1 MLVLMVSDK
10 IAVTKVGS
18 TIIVSTEEDWKN
30 YIHNISDSKK
40 QLEITKNTTM
50 NDIEQDLVDIT
61 KNLIEYGIYYTFD
74 LNSLNITKRYILNTK
89 ILTTSKISETKA
101 INANNFRSLES
112 IEIQQRITKYFT
124 SLVDPKMGVFNGHYR
139 GISDSMPLIAFDGK
153 LGSRDYDAYG
163 RANTYKDSYYT
174 GILEAL
180 ERFHGLG
187 SSTVK
192 SVVKTE
198 NELESENKSFIP
210 FKKFYHYD
218 VFNFEQKYFDF
229 PIYSLDKQL
238 SWVKTQSV
246 CEKKSV
252 LIPEQIAYFSS
263 EQIVNARNEPRY
275 ISETS
280 NGTALGS
287 NWYES
292 SIAAILELIERDSFL
307 VHWYTKSKPKLIID
321 NININDQE
329 IQMILGYL
337 EYIDYKTH
345 IFDITLET
353 GIPAYWILLE
363 YKGED
368 DKALSFYTAAGSNFN
383 ELKAIKSA
391 LIEASTSIKVFKE
404 YMRIKYTDEE
414 LSLLQKDF
422 FQVKKLEDHLYLFS
436 DNSMR
441 QYLDFALIKPNEI
454 SFYDSIA
461 NHRNIFSFFGLNQKE
476 LFESLVE
483 RIKIITKNIYITDLS
498 TIFLNEIGFSCVK
511 AHIPDFQNISFGM
524 QYQNIN
530 KNRLQQAL
538 NQNSLNGNLKEIL
551 KCPHP
556 FP

>member
-1 MLVLMVSDK
+1 MVSDK
-10 IAVTKVGS
+10 IAVTKVGN

-30 YIHNISDSKK
+30 YIHNIINSKK
-40 QLEITKNTTM
+40 QLEITKNTPI

-89 ILTTSKISETKA
+89 ILTTSKIAESES
-101 INANNFRSLES
+101 INANDFRSLES

-124 SLVDPKMGVFNGHYR
+124 SLVDPKIGVFNGHYR

-198 NELESENKSFIP
+198 NELESEKKAFIP

-229 PIYSLDKQL
+229 PIYSLNKQL
-238 SWVKTQSV
+238 SWVKTHSV
-246 CEKKSV
+246 FEKKSV

-321 NININDQE
+321 NMNINDQE

-353 GIPAYWILLE
+353 GIPTYWILLE

-404 YMRIKYTDEE
+404 YMSIKYTDEE

-422 FQVKKLEDHLYLFS
+422 FQVKQLEDHLYLFS

-454 SFYDSIA
+454 SFDDSIEK
-461 NHRNIFSFFGLNQKE
+461 HKKIFSFFGLNQKE

-498 TIFLNEIGFSCVK
+498 TNFLNEIGFSCVK